1 MKKIVLLLLVLTV
14 ARACQPAEAPERKQL
29 REEIQALEAQLLKA
43 QDANKDRAAA
53 LALIEK
59 AQQFADKYP
68 ADTLGAELLFKA
80 ADVAKGLGDKQKA
93 IALWGRVQKDYPS
106 YSKAPMALF
115 LQGFVSDSE
124 LRDVVSAT
132 RYYRDFI
139 VKYPNHPLADQAL
152 KLVKVITR
160 SPEELVKEFETQ
172 QGSGVAE

>member
-1 MKKIVLLLLVLTV
+1 M
-14 ARACQPAEAPERKQL
+14 
-29 REEIQALEAQLLKA
+29 
-43 QDANKDRAAA
+43 
-53 LALIEK
+53 
-59 AQQFADKYP
+59 
-68 ADTLGAELLFKA
+68 
-80 ADVAKGLGDKQKA
+80 QKA

-139 VKYPNHPLADQAL
+139 VKYPNDPLADQAL

-160 SPEELVKEFETQ
+160 SPDELVKEFEAQ